1 MGGWRGAAQ
10 RAGAK
15 GIHHNM
21 SAETR
26 VVVVDDHAALRTG
39 LRHVLEP
46 HNIVIVADT
55 KGEESARDLIAEE
68 RPDVVVVDLR
78 PEELDAIE
86 LIRDLSRKRNNVIA
100 WGEYHDDRLVARA
113 LSAGALGF
121 VIKNDNTDALI
132 EGIRTVA
139 GGRRWLPVAM
149 TDSEIDAMITSEQ
162 PQLSRREREILGM
175 LSDGYSTDEVAEKLS
190 LSAHTVRTHVKNA
203 MRKLDAST
211 RAHAV
216 AIALREL
223 SIR

>member
-1 MGGWRGAAQ
+1 
-10 RAGAK
+10 
-15 GIHHNM
+15 M

-26 VVVVDDHAALRTG
+26 VVVVDDHAVLRSG
-39 LRHVLEP
+39 LRYVLEP
-46 HNIVIVADT
+46 HNIQVVADT
-55 KGEESARDLIAEE
+55 RANAGVRELIAAE

-78 PEELDAIE
+78 PEELDAMD
-86 LIRDLSRKRNNVIA
+86 LIRDLSRKRVNVIA
-100 WGEYHDDRLVARA
+100 WGEYHDDRLVARV

-121 VIKNDNTDALI
+121 AIKDDDTDALI

-139 GGRRWLPVAM
+139 GGRRWLPEPMSDAQ
-149 TDSEIDAMITSEQ
+149 IDDMIASDQ
-162 PQLSRREREILGM
+162 PQLSRREREILGL
-175 LSDGYSTDEVAEKLS
+175 LSDGFSTDEVAEKLS

-216 AIALREL
+216 AIALRDL

>member
-1 MGGWRGAAQ
+1 
-10 RAGAK
+10 
-15 GIHHNM
+15 M

-26 VVVVDDHAALRTG
+26 VVIVDDHAVLRTG
-39 LRHVLEP
+39 VKYVLEP
-46 HNIVIVADT
+46 HNIVVVADT
-55 KGEESARDLIAEE
+55 RADGTVRELVASE

-78 PEELDAIE
+78 AEDADAID

-100 WGEYHDDRLVARA
+100 WGEYHDERLIARA
-113 LSAGALGF
+113 MTAGALGF
-121 VIKNDNTDALI
+121 AVKDENTDGLI

-139 GGRRWLPVAM
+139 GGRRWLPVPM
-149 TDSEIDAMITSEQ
+149 TDQEINAMIISEQ
-162 PQLSRREREILGM
+162 PQLSKREREILGM
-175 LSDGYSTDEVAEKLS
+175 LSDGFSTEEVAEKLT

>member
-1 MGGWRGAAQ
+1 
-10 RAGAK
+10 
-15 GIHHNM
+15 M

-26 VVVVDDHAALRTG
+26 VVVVDDHAVLRSG
-39 LRHVLEP
+39 LRYVLEP
-46 HNIVIVADT
+46 HNIQVVADT
-55 KGEESARDLIAEE
+55 KANAGVRELIAAE

-78 PEELDAIE
+78 PEELDAMD
-86 LIRDLSRKRNNVIA
+86 LIRDLSRKRVNVIA
-100 WGEYHDDRLVARA
+100 WGEYHDDRLVARV

-121 VIKNDNTDALI
+121 AIKDDDTDALI

-139 GGRRWLPVAM
+139 GGRRWLPEPMSDAQ
-149 TDSEIDAMITSEQ
+149 IDDMIASDQ
-162 PQLSRREREILGM
+162 PQLSRREREILGL
-175 LSDGYSTDEVAEKLS
+175 LSDGFSTDEVAEKLS

-216 AIALREL
+216 AIALRDL

>member
-1 MGGWRGAAQ
+1 
-10 RAGAK
+10 
-15 GIHHNM
+15 M

>member
-1 MGGWRGAAQ
+1 
-10 RAGAK
+10 
-15 GIHHNM
+15 M

-26 VVVVDDHAALRTG
+26 VVVVDDHAVLRSG
-39 LRHVLEP
+39 LRHVLKP
-46 HNIVIVADT
+46 HNINVVAGVKAD
-55 KGEESARDLIAEE
+55 EDVRERIADE

-86 LIRDLSRKRNNVIA
+86 LIRDLARKRNRVIA
-100 WGEYHDDRLVARA
+100 WGAYHDDRLLTRA
-113 LSAGALGF
+113 LAAGALGF
-121 VIKNDNTDALI
+121 ALKDDDTDALI
-132 EGIRTVA
+132 IGIRTVA
-139 GGRRWLPVAM
+139 GGRRWLP
-149 TDSEIDAMITSEQ
+149 TDKTDAEIDELISSEQ

-175 LSDGYSTDEVAEKLS
+175 LSDGFSTDEVALELT